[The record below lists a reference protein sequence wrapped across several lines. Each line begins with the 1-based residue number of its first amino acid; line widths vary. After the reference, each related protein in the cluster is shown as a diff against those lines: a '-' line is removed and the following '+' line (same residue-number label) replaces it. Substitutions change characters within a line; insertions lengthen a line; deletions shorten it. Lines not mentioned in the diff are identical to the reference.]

1 MWQSFLSLDFKSCLQ
16 IEISEDGQSVKVKV
30 NGTEGP
36 ECLDVLSFLD
46 NIESFI
52 VEDTISTDDMQ
63 TKDVQVAGKQ
73 SVKKWSTG
81 HSINR

>member
-1 MWQSFLSLDFKSCLQ
+1 MAKLIDLQ

-46 NIESFI
+46 N
-52 VEDTISTDDMQ
+52 T
-63 TKDVQVAGKQ
+63 
-73 SVKKWSTG
+73 
-81 HSINR
+81 

>member
-1 MWQSFLSLDFKSCLQ
+1 MAKLIDLQ

-73 SVKKWSTG
+73 SVKK
-81 HSINR
+81 

>member
-1 MWQSFLSLDFKSCLQ
+1 MPKLINLE
-16 IEISEDGQSVKVKV
+16 IEISEDGEKIKVKI

-46 NIESFI
+46 NIESLI

-63 TKDVQVAGKQ
+63 TKEVQNVGKQ
-73 SVKKWSTG
+73 SVKGK
-81 HSINR
+81 

>member
-1 MWQSFLSLDFKSCLQ
+1 MAKLIDLQ
-16 IEISEDGQSVKVKV
+16 IEISEDGESVKVKV
-30 NGTEGP
+30 NGTEGL

-73 SVKKWSTG
+73 SVKK
-81 HSINR
+81 

>member
-1 MWQSFLSLDFKSCLQ
+1 MAKLIDLQ
-16 IEISEDGQSVKVKV
+16 IEISEDGESVKVKV
-30 NGTEGP
+30 NGTEGS

-52 VEDTISTDDMQ
+52 VEETISTDDMQ

-73 SVKKWSTG
+73 SIKGK
-81 HSINR
+81 

>member
-1 MWQSFLSLDFKSCLQ
+1 MAKLIDLQ
-16 IEISEDGQSVKVKV
+16 IEISEDGETIKVKV

-46 NIESFI
+46 NIDSFV

-63 TKDVQVAGKQ
+63 TKDVQTVGKQ
-73 SVKKWSTG
+73 SVKGK
-81 HSINR
+81 